1 MAFSPKY
8 TITPKIL
15 KAISSIEVS
24 RHEVSGLPIT
34 ASMIVSLRE
43 SARLAST
50 HHSTAIE
57 GNRLS
62 PPEVAEVIRG
72 GGHFPNRE
80 KDELEVR
87 NYYKALELM
96 ETLAKE
102 NRPLTERD
110 IKALHGLSFGGRMK
124 PTPYRDGQNV
134 IRSGKLVVYI
144 PPKAEDVPALMAD
157 LVKWVEQAVTEG
169 LPIPFVAGL
178 AHYQFATI
186 HPYYDGNGRTAR
198 LLATLIL
205 HKYGYD
211 LKGIYSLEEYYARNL
226 QAYYNALDVGNDE
239 DYYEGHR
246 ATADLTGFLDYF
258 VEGMAN
264 SFDKVRQSAENA
276 QRSGD
281 MDQSLLLRN
290 LSPKQRQ
297 VIKLFL
303 SSQRISTREIA
314 QFFQVSD
321 RQARHLCKQWVQEGF
336 LEVSNPAPK
345 TRDFQLVEKYEVLVR
360 EYLSKSKVSFPE
372 S

>member
-24 RHEVSGLPIT
+24 RHEVIGLPVT
-34 ASMIVSLRE
+34 AAMIISLRE

-72 GGHFPNRE
+72 GGRFPNRE
-80 KDELEVR
+80 KDEFEVR
-87 NYYKALELM
+87 NYYKALALM
-96 ETLAKE
+96 EKLVRETQ
-102 NRPLTERD
+102 PITEKD
-110 IKALHGLSFGGRMK
+110 IKTLHGLSFEGRVK

-134 IRSGKLVVYI
+134 IRNGKLVVYI
-144 PPKAEDVPALMAD
+144 PPRAEDVPALMED
-157 LVKWVEQAVTEG
+157 LVKWIKLAVTED
-169 LPIPFVAGL
+169 LPIPFIAGL

-246 ATADLTGFLDYF
+246 ATADLTGFLEYF
-258 VEGMAN
+258 VEGMAD
-264 SFDKVRQSAENA
+264 SFDKVRQSAEKA

-281 MDQSLLLRN
+281 MDQSPILRN

-297 VIKLFL
+297 VLKLFL
-303 SSQRISTREIA
+303 SSQKISTKDIA

-321 RQARHLCKQWVQEGF
+321 RQARHLCKKWVQEGF

-345 TRDFQLVEKYEVLVR
+345 TRDFRLIEKYEILVR
-360 EYLSKSKVSFPE
+360 EHLRQTKENSPV
-372 S
+372 